1 MHEHL
6 PETRRLPLLVL
17 EPPAGGLMRLQQAV
31 RQSRDG
37 TRARAFGGGRSWAT
51 AGALAL
57 CALLAVTLVPAA
69 WQQHAQSEA
78 LARAVQHALAPAPA
92 EITIAHGA
100 ALSLPSASD
109 GVRIYLVQTS
119 GTFEPG
125 QTPAATPR

>member
-1 MHEHL
+1 MHKHL
-6 PETRRLPLLVL
+6 PETRRLLLPVL
-17 EPPAGGLMRLQQAV
+17 EPPAGGLTRLQRAV

-37 TRARAFGGGRSWAT
+37 TRARALGGGRSWAT
-51 AGALAL
+51 AAALAL

-78 LARAVQHALAPAPA
+78 LARAVQHALAPASG

-100 ALSLPSASD
+100 ALSLPTGSD

-119 GTFEPG
+119 GAF
-125 QTPAATPR
+125 